1 MTIDNV
7 TGRPSSRSARSGA
20 AEGGLPP
27 GPERGAQRRDEGRAT
42 LFRFATAGSVDDG
55 KSTLVGRLLH
65 DAKAILADQL
75 EQVQATSRQRGFAHG
90 DFDFALLTDGLRAER
105 EQGITIDV
113 AYRYFA
119 TDRRSFI
126 LADCPGHVQYT
137 RNMVTGAATA
147 DAVVVLV
154 DARKGV
160 VEQTRRHLA
169 VASLLRVPHVIIAVN
184 KIDLIGFD
192 EDRFLEIE
200 LEAERVAEQLGL
212 RGIHVLP
219 VSALE
224 GDNIVERSERTPW
237 YNGDTL
243 IQLLETLPSADETDS
258 AASDLRLPVQL
269 VLRPQGGLSPETPNP
284 ERYRDFRGFAG
295 RISSGSV
302 SVGDR
307 VEVFPGGHGTTV
319 TGILVAGEPADA
331 ATAPQSV
338 TLTLAHE
345 LDAARGAV
353 ITAAGTAPVGRRE
366 AVVELF
372 QLDQREVIA
381 GAKVLAKHGTATVQ
395 ALIAEVLDRR
405 DLETLAREPASV
417 LAVNEIGHVRLRFAA
432 DLPLEPYTNDRHGG
446 SLVLIHPGDGATLA
460 AATVVD

>member
-1 MTIDNV
+1 
-7 TGRPSSRSARSGA
+7 
-20 AEGGLPP
+20 
-27 GPERGAQRRDEGRAT
+27 
-42 LFRFATAGSVDDG
+42 
-55 KSTLVGRLLH
+55 
-65 DAKAILADQL
+65 
-75 EQVQATSRQRGFAHG
+75 
-90 DFDFALLTDGLRAER
+90 
-105 EQGITIDV
+105 ITIDV

-154 DARKGV
+154 DARKGI

-169 VASLLRVPHVIIAVN
+169 VVSLLRVPHVIVAVN
-184 KIDLIGFD
+184 KIDLIDFD

-200 LEAERVAEQLGL
+200 LDAERVAEQLGL

-224 GDNIVERSERTPW
+224 GDNIVERFERTPW

-243 IQLLETLPSADETDS
+243 IQLLETLPSADEADS
-258 AASDLRLPVQL
+258 VTSDLRLPVQL

-295 RISSGSV
+295 RISSGQV
-302 SVGDR
+302 AVGDR
-307 VEVFPGGHGTTV
+307 VEVFPGGHRTTV
-319 TGILVAGEPADA
+319 TGVFVAGERADA

-345 LDAARGAV
+345 LDAARGSV
-353 ITAAGTAPVGRRE
+353 IAAAGTAPDGQRE

-405 DLETLAREPASV
+405 DLETLAHEPVSV
-417 LAVNEIGHVRLRFAA
+417 LAVNEIGRVRLRFAA
-432 DLPLEPYTNDRHGG
+432 DLPLEPYTTDRAGG

-460 AATVVD
+460 AATVVS